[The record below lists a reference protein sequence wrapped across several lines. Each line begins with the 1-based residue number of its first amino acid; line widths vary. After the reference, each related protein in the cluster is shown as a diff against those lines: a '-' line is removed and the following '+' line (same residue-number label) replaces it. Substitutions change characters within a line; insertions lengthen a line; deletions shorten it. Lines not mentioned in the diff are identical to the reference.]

1 MDQNR
6 IKQIRDKTDIR
17 SWVIHF
23 FCRVLGVGKEQLNLH
38 ILVGSGIETD
48 FLPDYTQ
55 EYGLQLGRKLCRF
68 HVNKEFVFL

>member
-6 IKQIRDKTDIR
+6 IKQISDKTDIR

-38 ILVGSGIETD
+38 ILVGSGFLLKPIFSLTTLKNTD
-48 FLPDYTQ
+48 F
-55 EYGLQLGRKLCRF
+55 
-68 HVNKEFVFL
+68 N

>member
-23 FCRVLGVGKEQLNLH
+23 FCRVPGVGKEQLNLH
-38 ILVGSGIETD
+38 ILVDSGFLLKPIFSLTTLENTD
-48 FLPDYTQ
+48 F
-55 EYGLQLGRKLCRF
+55 
-68 HVNKEFVFL
+68 N

>member
-23 FCRVLGVGKEQLNLH
+23 FCQVLGVGKEQLNLH
-38 ILVGSGIETD
+38 IMVDSGFLLKPIFSLTTLKNTD
-48 FLPDYTQ
+48 F
-55 EYGLQLGRKLCRF
+55 
-68 HVNKEFVFL
+68 N